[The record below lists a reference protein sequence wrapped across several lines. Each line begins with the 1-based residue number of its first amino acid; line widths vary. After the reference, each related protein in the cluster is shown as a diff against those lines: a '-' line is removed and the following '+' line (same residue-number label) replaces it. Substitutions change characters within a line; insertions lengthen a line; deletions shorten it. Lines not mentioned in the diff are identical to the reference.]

1 MGPIDVFTHC
11 KGCIFAK
18 KKLDLDGNSCDF
30 HRLEPFNATEIVDGY
45 YRFERYCNTYRPQE
59 WLDKVEGEP
68 FMQAILES
76 DIKMGLT
83 INFCGAELVD
93 LDATLSEAFNKVV
106 KPSYVIVIND
116 KPEYNKEIYQT
127 VAEYDLHPSRIHIV
141 QILNKEEK
149 YYLDE
154 AFRFARPGYMTYV
167 YAGDELPLNYI
178 DTINNYV
185 NVEMGFFSLCFSS
198 DGKMIF
204 QTQLFKL
211 LNGNYPK
218 VQADGT
224 FDDDCFVDKVL
235 KMKGA
240 DKCVHLWEKFFE

>member
-1 MGPIDVFTHC
+1 MGLIDVFTHC
-11 KGCIFAK
+11 KGCVFAR
-18 KKLDLDGNSCDF
+18 KKLDLDGNLCDF
-30 HRLEPFNATEIVDGY
+30 DRLTAFKATEIVDGY
-45 YRFERYCNTYRPQE
+45 YKFGRFCNTYRPQE

-68 FMQAILES
+68 SYQAILES

-83 INFCGAELVD
+83 INFCGAELID
-93 LDATLSEAFNKVV
+93 LDATLSEAFRGM
-106 KPSYVIVIND
+106 KPTYVIVIND
-116 KPEYNKEIYQT
+116 KPEYNKEIYQM
-127 VAEYDLHPSRIHIV
+127 VASYGLHPSRIHIV
-141 QILNKEEK
+141 QIINKEEK

-167 YAGDELPLNYI
+167 YAGDELPENYI
-178 DTINNYV
+178 NTINNYV
-185 NVEMGFFSLCFSS
+185 NIEMKFFSLCFSS

-218 VQADGT
+218 AQGDGA
-224 FDDDCFVDKVL
+224 FDNDCFVDKVL

-240 DKCVHLWEKFFE
+240 DNCVHLWEKFFE